1 MNKLKSHSGFQR
13 LKKCVVGISY
23 PPEFYS
29 WITNSRL
36 RNLFEKIA
44 EETEEDF
51 QGLIKT
57 LESFNVEVIRP
68 TTLTSLDFD
77 VPKGYRIPGP
87 YSMTPRDSLCMI
99 GDTLYEFSL
108 KRHLKKV
115 SGGSRMMA
123 KEYYPVA
130 FKNDEQ
136 LEFFLNAGYEM
147 DPFKPIVEYVQ
158 KFNNRIINEN
168 QIPAITDVAPNGIVR
183 LGKDLYFGTDDWL
196 NPAEIVAIREE
207 FKDYRIKTVSSQGHI
222 DGCMCPVKPGLLL
235 SIIDMES
242 YDDTFPGWEVWYLIG
257 ESWNKVSHW
266 IDLKKKNKGKWWIPG
281 YENDSELIEFVE
293 TWMQDWVGYVEESV
307 FDVNCLV
314 IDESNILVSN
324 YNKKAFDAFEK
335 HGVTPHIVPFRH
347 RYFWDGG
354 LHCITLDLDR
364 EGECEDYFKQ

>member
-123 KEYYPVA
+123 KEYYPVV

-168 QIPAITDVAPNGIVR
+168 QIPAITAIAPNGIVR
-183 LGKDLYFGTDDWL
+183 VGKDL
-196 NPAEIVAIREE
+196 
-207 FKDYRIKTVSSQGHI
+207 
-222 DGCMCPVKPGLLL
+222 
-235 SIIDMES
+235 
-242 YDDTFPGWEVWYLIG
+242 
-257 ESWNKVSHW
+257 
-266 IDLKKKNKGKWWIPG
+266 
-281 YENDSELIEFVE
+281 
-293 TWMQDWVGYVEESV
+293 
-307 FDVNCLV
+307 
-314 IDESNILVSN
+314 
-324 YNKKAFDAFEK
+324 
-335 HGVTPHIVPFRH
+335 
-347 RYFWDGG
+347 
-354 LHCITLDLDR
+354 
-364 EGECEDYFKQ
+364 